1 MPLRSDFRRWGSV
14 SMFLH
19 WIMAAGILGVGALGL
34 WMDGMKPSMA
44 KINMFALHKSIGL
57 TLLALLLLRV
67 LWRAI
72 DRGPREM
79 PAPRWQ
85 QWAAR
90 GVHAILYVLIAALPL
105 SGWLF
110 NSLRGYPLQWFKLF
124 NLPPLAGKDMAW
136 APFIKD
142 VHEYLF
148 WMLLMVL
155 VVHVGAALKHHWVDH
170 DDVLRRM
177 WPLARQRQESN
188 AEGDRP

>member
-1 MPLRSDFRRWGSV
+1 MPLRSDSRRWGGV

-57 TLLALLLLRV
+57 TLLALLLLRM

-72 DRGPREM
+72 DRGPREV

-85 QWAAR
+85 QRAAR
-90 GVHAILYVLIAALPL
+90 AVHVILYVLIAALPL

-124 NLPPLAGKDMAW
+124 NLPSLAGKDMTW

-155 VVHVGAALKHHWVDH
+155 VVHVGAAVKHHWVDH

-177 WPLARQRQESN
+177 WPLARLREESN
-188 AEGDRP
+188 AKGDRP